1 MLIMIV
7 IFLLMFTVIVVAHEW
22 GHYITA
28 KKCGV
33 LVHEFSVGMGPM
45 LWSKQVGETL
55 YSVRLLPIG
64 GFCRMEEEVG
74 ESYNPRAMASKKP
87 WQKLLIVVAGAVM
100 NFILAWILS
109 SILVG
114 YSGFGTNVIQNI
126 EAGSPI
132 EKAGLVSGDKI
143 IAIDGMKVKDI
154 GDIQAVLTSESKTY
168 QFTVISQGEEK
179 LVQVTSRLL
188 NNETTPRFGF
198 SPERSH
204 FNFLENIKGGF
215 LYMIAMIA
223 MVWEG
228 LIQLITGA
236 VGMDQM
242 AGIVGVVDVGSQAWN
257 TSMEIGGLQMAVM
270 TMIRLAALLSANLG
284 VMNLLPFPALDGGRI
299 FFVLVEMIRGKAISA
314 EKEGAVHFIGMV
326 LLMLLTV
333 VVLYNDIMRLRG

>member
-1 MLIMIV
+1 MIV

-33 LVHEFSVGMGPM
+33 LVHEFAVGMGPV

-55 YSVRLLPIG
+55 YSIRLLPIG

-74 ESYNPRAMASKKP
+74 ESTNPKAMASKKP
-87 WQKLLIVVAGAVM
+87 WQKLMIVGAGAIM
-100 NFILAWILS
+100 NFLLAWFLCSLLI
-109 SILVG
+109 G
-114 YSGFGTNVIQNI
+114 YRGIGTNVIDKVEPGTPAA
-126 EAGSPI
+126 EAGLM
-132 EKAGLVSGDKI
+132 AGDKI
-143 IAIDGMKVKDI
+143 TSVDGMPVKLLSDVSS
-154 GDIQAVLTSESKTY
+154 VLTSEVKTY
-168 QFTVISQGEEK
+168 QFTIMRDGQKREVAI
-179 LVQVTSRLL
+179 TSRLIGD
-188 NNETTPRFGF
+188 ETVPRFGF
-198 SPERSH
+198 AAKLSH
-204 FNFLENIKGGF
+204 FNLWIDIKYGF
-215 LYMIAMIA
+215 LSMLSMIA

-228 LIQLITGA
+228 LVQLVTGA

-257 TSMEIGGLQMAVM
+257 SSMAIGGIQMAVM
-270 TMIRLAALLSANLG
+270 TMVRMAALLSANLG

-299 FFVLVEMIRGKAISA
+299 FFVLIEMIRGKAVPP